1 MSNQAK
7 ADYWRKQIATCE
19 ASGLSISAWC
29 SAQDISADQYR
40 YWKKKFKA
48 NQTSS
53 ESKSTEWSPLIICDK
68 SEAQSKQ
75 SVLTLSV
82 GKYKIEVREDFN
94 PKLLKDVLKVLD
106 ASC

>member
-29 SAQDISADQYR
+29 GAHDVSADQYR
-40 YWKKKFKA
+40 YWKKKFNA
-48 NQTSS
+48 NKISNK
-53 ESKSTEWSPLIICDK
+53 SKSTKWSPLIVCDNHQVK
-68 SEAQSKQ
+68 SSQSI
-75 SVLTLSV
+75 LTVSV
-82 GKYKIEVREDFN
+82 GKYKIEVQEDFN